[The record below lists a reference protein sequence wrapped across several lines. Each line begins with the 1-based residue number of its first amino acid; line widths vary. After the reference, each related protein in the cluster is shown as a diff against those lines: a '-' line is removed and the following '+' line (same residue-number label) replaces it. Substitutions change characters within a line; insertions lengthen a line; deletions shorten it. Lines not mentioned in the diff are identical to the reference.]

1 MRLGIVK
8 LKMEFSFA
16 SALAFHYICYM
27 QANENQIHLLA
38 DVIPP
43 APASPFYTYL
53 ADGFGTD
60 KLRPGCAVKV
70 QLGQRMVSGIVLRVY
85 RGSLNPDIE
94 YREIREV
101 LYDAPVLGE
110 KNLALWQWVSEYY
123 LCPLGSVMVTAL
135 PSELLSGIYR
145 DKTENLLRLAPEA
158 ANDAQ
163 ALRAS
168 LKNPKQLKCFEYFV
182 SQYPAA
188 VRSVDLPMEISR
200 HSLKRLTDNGIIRK
214 VEETVHRSNGVQANE
229 GLKTL
234 TGAQQKAYAEIQ
246 TAFSEAKTVLLHGVP
261 ASGKTEIYKQ
271 LIAETI
277 DKGGQ
282 VLYLVPE
289 IMLTTQLT
297 GRLGRVFG
305 DKLTVVHSMIPT
317 SRKAEAFRRAKAGE
331 PMVLIGA
338 RSAVFAPFD
347 NLQLVIVDEEHDAS
361 YKQEDRQPLYNSKSV
376 ALMAAKMCGAHVLLG
391 SATPSAESYYN
402 CMIGK
407 YAKVRLDE
415 AYHKTQRPS
424 IRIID
429 MVAEKRKRKVRKDF
443 SFDLSDAIENTVN
456 AGRQVILFHGRRGFN
471 TFTVCD
477 NCGWVPKCPNCG
489 VSLVYHDKH
498 EKLKCH
504 YCGYTQNLPA
514 ECPDCGGV
522 LRRAGSGT
530 EKIEKDLR
538 ALMPD
543 LRILRL
549 DTDTCKTIGSYRS
562 ILDTFDSGAADV
574 LVGTQMLVKGLDFAN
589 VGLVGIVN
597 ADLLLNFPDFRA
609 VERAY
614 QTLVQV
620 AGRGGRKGSAAE
632 VIVQTSKPD
641 HPVFELLLNDGN
653 DKIFDFVLSERK
665 LFRYPPFYRVVNI
678 ELRHKDLSALRDM
691 LRDAA
696 IMLSGVF
703 ASDVSGPFTPYPSR
717 KNMFYLSRIVL
728 KTACGLPYRKVG
740 AVLENLA
747 AMLYAKYGNSRAQV
761 VFDVDPV

>member
-1 MRLGIVK
+1 M
-8 LKMEFSFA
+8 
-16 SALAFHYICYM
+16 
-27 QANENQIHLLA
+27 
-38 DVIPP
+38 
-43 APASPFYTYL
+43 
-53 ADGFGTD
+53 
-60 KLRPGCAVKV
+60 
-70 QLGQRMVSGIVLRVY
+70 
-85 RGSLNPDIE
+85 
-94 YREIREV
+94 
-101 LYDAPVLGE
+101 
-110 KNLALWQWVSEYY
+110 
-123 LCPLGSVMVTAL
+123 
-135 PSELLSGIYR
+135 
-145 DKTENLLRLAPEA
+145 
-158 ANDAQ
+158 
-163 ALRAS
+163 
-168 LKNPKQLKCFEYFV
+168 
-182 SQYPAA
+182 
-188 VRSVDLPMEISR
+188 
-200 HSLKRLTDNGIIRK
+200 
-214 VEETVHRSNGVQANE
+214 
-229 GLKTL
+229 
-234 TGAQQKAYAEIQ
+234 
-246 TAFSEAKTVLLHGVP
+246 LHGVP

-277 DKGGQ
+277 AKGGQ

-305 DKLTVVHSMIPT
+305 DKLAVVHSMIPT

-331 PMVLIGA
+331 PIVLIGA

-415 AYHKTQRPS
+415 AYHKTKRPS

-429 MVAEKRKRKVRKDF
+429 MVAEKRKRKVRDGF

-489 VSLVYHDKH
+489 VSLVYHDKQ

-530 EKIEKDLR
+530 EKIEKDLK

-614 QTLVQV
+614 QTFVQV

-728 KTACGLPYRKVG
+728 KNACGLPYRKVG
-740 AVLENLA
+740 AVLENIA